1 MASFPRNNRLIRP
14 SEFQRVFRLSKAS
27 RKRVFIQGLGV
38 RVCEGAEAQARLGL
52 AISKKT
58 FKRAVDRNRVKRL
71 VRESFRH
78 HLPDLPPVDVVILS
92 HKELAGMDNA
102 AIFQQ
107 LENLWR
113 RVRKLYAVS
122 AQ

>member
-1 MASFPRNNRLIRP
+1 MVSFPRSNRLTRP
-14 SEFQRVFRLSKAS
+14 VEFQRVFRLSKAS
-27 RKRVFIQGLGV
+27 RKRVFIRGLGV
-38 RVCEGAEAQARLGL
+38 RVCEGTEAQARLGL

-71 VRESFRH
+71 VRESFRQ
-78 HLPDLPPVDVVILS
+78 HLPDLPPVDIIILS

-113 RVRKLYAVS
+113 RVRKLYVS
-122 AQ
+122 PTQ